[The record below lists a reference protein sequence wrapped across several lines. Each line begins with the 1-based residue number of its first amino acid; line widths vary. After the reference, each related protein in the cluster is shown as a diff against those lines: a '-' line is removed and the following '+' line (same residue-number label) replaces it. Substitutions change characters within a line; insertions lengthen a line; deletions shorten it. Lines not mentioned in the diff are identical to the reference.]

1 MIERGLRWRD
11 IGSRSFTWDD
21 CHAVISTLPFD
32 APLARAQGPDW
43 IWYHPLADLVAGI
56 YDNTGVIGATQDRRP
71 RIKKSE
77 IPKQLVRPWMKQEHV
92 DKIGNTPRP
101 LDELNKLLGW

>member
-21 CHAVISTLPFD
+21 CLAVISTLPYD
-32 APLARAQGPDW
+32 APLSRAQDPQW
-43 IWYHPLADLVAGI
+43 WWYHPLADVTAGI

-71 RIKKSE
+71 KIKKSE
-77 IPKQLVRPWMKQEHV
+77 IPARIVRPWDKNEHV

-101 LDELNKLLGW
+101 IDELNELLGW